1 MRNFKFFVFAL
12 VSLSLFFAG
21 VNFVDA
27 AVCINCQSGDYP
39 IFQMKNRTQNP
50 SSWVT
55 GSMNAAYGDSL
66 GFLVWFKN
74 SGDTAAQNAKVRVV
88 VPKNSQL
95 SPISVRGELAYS
107 NGGPT
112 ANSGNVVFSG
122 TQPAKLVFESQARY
136 YVDNSGNYT
145 TVPVTVYE
153 SGNDKI
159 IEFSVGAIA
168 ANGGC
173 GQLYFFA
180 NLVPDQQQILPTVD
194 IKANNSDGP
203 VSLTSLAN
211 YTLSWVSSNTNTC
224 SASGSWS
231 GSKSINGSE
240 YNFNVGQGSYTYSI
254 NCSNQYGSASDSVT
268 VNVSQQQIL
277 QILPTVDIKVNGSD
291 GTITLNSPAYYTL
304 SWVSSNTNTCSA
316 SGSWSDT
323 KNLSGSESRSNVN
336 QGNYTYS
343 INCSNQYGSA
353 SDSVA
358 VNVVSQI
365 TQGVLSVSKQ
375 ARDPVITTSQV
386 YYENLYMVP
395 AREVEF
401 FIGVTNTGS
410 SAVNNLYLQDVLPSG
425 MVYVY
430 NSTTIEG
437 VLTNDGIVS
446 SGIYA
451 GTILPGQTKT
461 LKFRARL
468 QDNTYFTQS
477 LTQMTNTAYARGDN
491 ANQVQDTANVFVV
504 KQGQVLGAATVDTG
518 ADGNVLAIIYTS
530 VFSAVSLS
538 GFQIGKRAYWKKR
551 VAEARQTDNS

>member
-1 MRNFKFFVFAL
+1 MKNFKFFVFGL
-12 VSLSLFFAG
+12 VVLSLFLVG
-21 VNFVDA
+21 VNFADA

-50 SSWVT
+50 SLWTT
-55 GSMNAAYGDSL
+55 GSMNAAYGDNL

-145 TVPVTVYE
+145 TVPVTIYE
-153 SGNDKI
+153 SGNDRI
-159 IEFSVGAIA
+159 IEFSVGAVA

-211 YTLSWVSSNTNTC
+211 YTLSWVSANATACT
-224 SASGSWS
+224 ASGAWS
-231 GSKSINGSE
+231 GSKAINGSE
-240 YNFNVGQGSYTYSI
+240 SYSSVGQGSYTYAI
-254 NCSNQYGSASDSVT
+254 NCSNQYGSASDTVI
-268 VNVSQQQIL
+268 VNVSQQ

-291 GTITLNSPAYYTL
+291 GTITLNSPASYTL
-304 SWVSSNTNTCSA
+304 NWASNNANTCSA
-316 SGSWSDT
+316 SGSWSGS
-323 KNLSGSESRSNVN
+323 KSINGSEPSSNVG
-336 QGNYTYS
+336 QGSYTYA
-343 INCSNQYGSA
+343 INCSNQYGSVN
-353 SDSVA
+353 DSVG

-365 TQGVLSVSKQ
+365 TQSVLSVSKL
-375 ARDPVITTSQV
+375 ARDLAITTSV
-386 YYENLYMVP
+386 TYYENLYMIP
-395 AREVEF
+395 LREVEF
-401 FIGVTNTGS
+401 SIAIANTGS
-410 SAVNNLYLQDVLPSG
+410 SQISNLYVSDVLPQG
-425 MVYVY
+425 MTYVAG
-430 NSTTIEG
+430 STTIEG

-451 GTILPGQTKT
+451 GTILAGQSKT
-461 LKFRARL
+461 IKFRARL
-468 QDNTYFTQS
+468 QDNAYFTQS

-491 ANQVQDTANVFVV
+491 ASQVQDTANVFAV

-518 ADGNVLAIIYTS
+518 ADGNTLAVLFTGFGA
-530 VFSAVSLS
+530 ALSLS
-538 GFQIGKRAYWKKR
+538 GFQISRRVYWKNKIK
-551 VAEARQTDNS
+551 EARESIGN